1 MRGQRRQWSTWL
13 IISALLMRASSAWA
27 AQPQIAVITALDGPQ
42 MTLDQNTVRNVYL
55 KKIFVDGKG
64 QRLTPVNFP
73 SRAPMRVAFSRA
85 LLHMDDTQLQ
95 DYWDQ
100 QYFQGVSPPYV
111 LASADAVVRFVATT
125 PGAIGYVEPC
135 QADASVRI
143 VLTITLPAHQADDLP
158 ACPEHPAP

>member
-1 MRGQRRQWSTWL
+1 MHAHLRQGSRWL
-13 IISALLMRASSAWA
+13 LISALMMLARAACA
-27 AQPQIAVITALDGPQ
+27 AQPQIAVITAPDGPQ
-42 MTLDQNTVRNVYL
+42 LALDQNTLRNVYL

-64 QRLTPVNFP
+64 QRLTPVNLP
-73 SRAPMRVAFSRA
+73 SRAPMRVAFSHA

-111 LASADAVVRFVATT
+111 LGSADAVVRFVATT

-135 QADASVRI
+135 QADASVRV

>member
-1 MRGQRRQWSTWL
+1 MHGPPQQWSRWL
-13 IISALLMRASSAWA
+13 VISALLVLASTAWA
-27 AQPQIAVITALDGPQ
+27 AQPQIAIITALDGPQ
-42 MTLDQNTVRNVYL
+42 LTLDQNTVRNVYL

-64 QRLTPVNFP
+64 QRLTPVNLP
-73 SRAPMRVAFSRA
+73 SRAPMRVAFSHA

-111 LASADAVVRFVATT
+111 LGSADAVLRFVATT
-125 PGAIGYVEPC
+125 PGAIGYVEAC
-135 QADASVRI
+135 QADASVRV
-143 VLTITLPAHQADDLP
+143 VLTITLPARQADDLP

>member
-1 MRGQRRQWSTWL
+1 MRGQPRPWSTTL
-13 IISALLMRASSAWA
+13 LISALVMLARASWA
-27 AQPQIAVITALDGPQ
+27 AQPQIAIITAPDGPQ
-42 MTLDQNTVRNVYL
+42 LTLDQNTLRNVYL

-64 QRLTPVNFP
+64 LRLTPVNLP

-111 LASADAVVRFVATT
+111 LGSADAVVRFVATT
-125 PGAIGYVEPC
+125 PGAIGYVAPC
-135 QADASVRI
+135 QVDASVRV
-143 VLTITLPAHQADDLP
+143 VLTITLAAHQGDDLP